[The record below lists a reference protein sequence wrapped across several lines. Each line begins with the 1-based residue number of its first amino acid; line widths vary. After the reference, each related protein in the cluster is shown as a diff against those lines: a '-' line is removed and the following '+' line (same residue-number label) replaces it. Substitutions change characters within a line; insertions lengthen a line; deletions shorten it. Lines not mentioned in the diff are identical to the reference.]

1 MKVARRT
8 LAPGIYEDPYGRE
21 VRWVDGRTR
30 SKRFA
35 LDAPLEDLK
44 KFRARQVGQAKE
56 RQRAK
61 AGGSFVRD
69 CVRFLAGRKHKSCYK
84 SDRAHLKP
92 WIVRFRRGS
101 RFAIERAGVQL
112 AVDEWVTHGYSPRE
126 IRHRVKLLHQLFHQL
141 DPGEK
146 TPCDG
151 VKLPKIGKSRKRPP
165 VDALIVRDVAL
176 NLRKQEIL
184 GRLRDAKT
192 RARFLVLALIG
203 ERPIQVERTTPAD
216 VDLANDV
223 WRVPGAKGGERG
235 LVALNHQQRAAWVLF
250 AAAKAWGK
258 YDRSSFSK
266 TLRRN
271 GWPKGVQ
278 PYQLRHTVAQTL
290 KDFGVALD
298 QIQDHLTHTT
308 PLTTSD
314 FYVGPSLPQLR
325 QVSAKLEGRVDPFA
339 VELPR
344 ITTTRSKKE
353 KANKVEI
360 AGLFTPW
367 PMHKKRR
374 PTGRLSK
381 KSA

>member
-1 MKVARRT
+1 
-8 LAPGIYEDPYGRE
+8 
-21 VRWVDGRTR
+21 
-30 SKRFA
+30 
-35 LDAPLEDLK
+35 
-44 KFRARQVGQAKE
+44 
-56 RQRAK
+56 
-61 AGGSFVRD
+61 VRD
-69 CVRFLAGRKHKSCYK
+69 CLRFLRARRHKTCYK
-84 SDRAHLKP
+84 SDKSHLRP
-92 WIVRFRRGS
+92 WMRRFRRGS
-101 RFAIERAGVQL
+101 RFAIDRVAVQL
-112 AVDEWVTHGYSPRE
+112 AIDEWRALGYSPRE
-126 IRHRVKLLHQLFHQL
+126 IRHRVTLLQQLFRQL
-141 DPGEK
+141 DAGER
-146 TPCDG
+146 TPCDD
-151 VKLPKIGKSRKRPP
+151 VKLPPIGKSRKRAP
-165 VDALIVRDVAL
+165 VDATIVRDVAL

-216 VDLANDV
+216 VDLTHDV
-223 WRVPGAKGGERG
+223 WRVPQAKGGEPG

-250 AAAKAWGK
+250 IAAKAWGK

-271 GWPKGVQ
+271 GWPKGIQ

-344 ITTTRSKKE
+344 ISATRAKKQKAKKMEITGQFSPWETDE
-353 KANKVEI
+353 KGRSRRRSA
-360 AGLFTPW
+360 
-367 PMHKKRR
+367 KK
-374 PTGRLSK
+374 L
-381 KSA
+381 A